1 MGNESDPPGAFEL
14 ADFLP
19 YLLNEAAETASRG
32 FQPVYKARYGMLR
45 TEWRVLFHLGQCG
58 EITATELA
66 ARAKLHKTKISRA
79 VAALEKK
86 RFLKRVTSETDRRV
100 ELLSL
105 TPRGREV
112 LQTLSET
119 AKAYDRELA
128 ARFSA
133 DEVRILRKCL
143 RELAR

>member
-1 MGNESDPPGAFEL
+1 MAEETDPPAEFDL

-19 YLLNEAAETASRG
+19 YLLNEAAESASRG

-45 TEWRVLFHLGQCG
+45 TEWRVLFHLGQRG
-58 EITATELA
+58 EMTATELA
-66 ARAKLHKTKISRA
+66 AHARLHKTKISRA

-100 ELLSL
+100 ERLSL
-105 TPRGREV
+105 TPQGRGVWR
-112 LQTLSET
+112 TLSQT
-119 AKAYDRELA
+119 ALAYDRELA
-128 ARFSA
+128 ARFT
-133 DEVRILRKCL
+133 DEEVRILRKCL